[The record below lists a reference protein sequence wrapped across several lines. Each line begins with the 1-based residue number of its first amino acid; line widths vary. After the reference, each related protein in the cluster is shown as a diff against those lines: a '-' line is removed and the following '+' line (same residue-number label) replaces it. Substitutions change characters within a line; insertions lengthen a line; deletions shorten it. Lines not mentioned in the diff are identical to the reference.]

1 MEEQISLIFE
11 KKSNGVA
18 ALGLATEVNK
28 LTLEEKIK
36 IIEIIT
42 KKTPNSLPK
51 AITIQAKK
59 YKDYFKFT

>member
-11 KKSNGVA
+11 KKSNGIA

-42 KKTPNSLPK
+42 KKAPNSLPK
-51 AITIQAKK
+51 ACLLYTSPSPR
-59 YKDYFKFT
+59 DLH